1 MTIESICNTIENLFK
16 KINLPAPQ
24 LPSILRWCGGAM
36 KPGLSNIISLTNVVK
51 DLSKAGIPTGYMPD
65 GSPNLTVAVCCSLI
79 NEDTRR
85 NVEDMSIQGS
95 VKNGS
100 IQITGVAETLGGP
113 APITAVNM
121 SGGLIDCVSF

>member
-1 MTIESICNTIENLFK
+1 MTIESICNTIENLLK
-16 KINLPAPQ
+16 KINIPAPEI
-24 LPSILRWCGGAM
+24 PSVLRWCGGSM
-36 KPGLSNIISLTNVVK
+36 KPGLSNIISLTNVIK

-95 VKNGS
+95 TKAGS
-100 IQITGVAETLGGP
+100 MQITGVAETIGGP
-113 APITAVNM
+113 SPITAVNM

>member
-1 MTIESICNTIENLFK
+1 MTIEDICNTIENMFK
-16 KINLPAPQ
+16 KIMKPAPEI
-24 LPSILRWCGGAM
+24 PSILRWCGGSN

-51 DLSKAGIPTGYMPD
+51 DLSKNGIPTGYMPD

-95 VKNGS
+95 AKNGS
-100 IQITGVAETLGGP
+100 IQATGVAETIGGP
-113 APITAVNM
+113 AAITAVNM

>member
-1 MTIESICNTIENLFK
+1 MTIEDICNKIENMFK
-16 KINLPAPQ
+16 KIIKPAPEI
-24 LPSILRWCGGAM
+24 PSILRWCGGSN

-51 DLSKAGIPTGYMPD
+51 DLSKNGIPTGYMPD

-95 VKNGS
+95 AKNGS
-100 IQITGVAETLGGP
+100 IQVTGVAETIGGP
-113 APITAVNM
+113 AAITAVNM